1 MFFLKSTHNQF
12 VKLLTEQYEARIAA
26 LQDQISDLR
35 RMVFTPTSSTDIP
48 LAAREA
54 DAIITGNSDVPLLPD
69 EAAINEMREFDAVIS
84 GEYDQG
90 IM

>member
-12 VKLLTEQYEARIAA
+12 VKLLTEQYEARIAV

-48 LAAREA
+48 LVAREA